1 MDEQIRKIILDRIE
15 QPGWVATRGVLRD
28 PRGQFP
34 PEEITRVE
42 IVMKQLAQEGR
53 VALWTLF
60 IENEGVALL
69 AAARPGL
76 ELDKDLEERGAWAKA
91 TRYEEKT

>member
-1 MDEQIRKIILDRIE
+1 MDEQIEEIILDRIN

-34 PEEITRVE
+34 PEEIARVE
-42 IVMKQLAQEGR
+42 TVMKKLAEEGR
-53 VALWTLF
+53 VALWRLF
-60 IENEGVALL
+60 IENEGAELL

-91 TRYEEKT
+91 TRYEE